1 MPLLFNMVLKVL
13 ATAVRQEKEIR
24 SIKIRKEEVKQS
36 QFSDDIVLY
45 I

>member
-13 ATAVRQEKEIR
+13 ATAVRHEREI